1 MKHSYIQVNEGQLL
15 FKHQLID
22 VIAEVR
28 EHKNYRWLA
37 TKQTEQSPL
46 VFQSLIKLD
55 SSTQLVLPYTCAMT
69 LFLLWQPPKIN
80 LLNLGMGI
88 GSIELALQNQPMSI
102 TSVEQSKDIAEIAKK
117 YFKLP
122 NKTNLHIDSAA
133 SFLNKTTHTFD
144 VILCDIFNS
153 QDHSKSIFKHDF
165 YQALKVKLNHNGVL
179 FLNLMPK
186 DAEQLKAILILI
198 RRTFTHV
205 VLIEFQDYKNIVL
218 IISEQQIPDKQ
229 QLFDANDLHI
239 KSHDCDFKSIID
251 SMLYIP
257 VKKSQS

>member
-1 MKHSYIQVNEGQLL
+1 MKHSHIQVNEGQLL
-15 FKHQLID
+15 FKHQLAD
-22 VIAEVR
+22 VIVEVR

-55 SSTQLVLPYTCAMT
+55 SAIQLVFPYTCAMT
-69 LFLLWQPPKIN
+69 LFLLWQPPKVN

-88 GSIELALQNQPMSI
+88 GSIELALQNQPISI
-102 TSVEQSKDIAEIAKK
+102 TSVEQNKDIAEIAKK
-117 YFKLP
+117 YFNLP
-122 NKTNLHIDSAA
+122 NKTNLHIDSAS
-133 SFLNKTTHTFD
+133 SFLNKTAQTYD

-165 YQALKVKLNHNGVL
+165 YQALKLKLNHNGVL

-186 DAEQLKAILILI
+186 NAEQLKAILILI
-198 RRTFTHV
+198 RQTFSHT
-205 VLIEFQDYKNIVL
+205 VLVEFPNHKNIVL
-218 IISEQQIPDKQ
+218 IIANKPIPDKQ
-229 QLFDANDLHI
+229 QLIDANTQHL
-239 KSHDCDFKSIID
+239 KSHDFDFKSIID

-257 VKKSQS
+257 VKENLT